1 MRIYEFQYILCCC
14 LMPLHCILLS
24 LRNYVS
30 IHPML
35 LFNSYPLSINFN
47 VLAVSIHPMLLFNFR
62 VVICSN
68 PRTTVSIHPMLLFNC
83 KFSQFPGS
91 PSPVSIHPMLLF
103 NVCSTNCYTCQKIVS
118 IHPML
123 LFNVYH
129 CISQLI
135 YLLFQYILCCCLTSC
150 SRHML
155 RLLPRFNTSY
165 VVV

>member
-1 MRIYEFQYILCCC
+1 MLKFNVKGYKFEYSNKKFQYIICWSLTSLKEMDSMRIYEFQYILCCC

-103 NVCSTNCYTCQKIVS
+103 NVCSTNCYTC
-118 IHPML
+118 
-123 LFNVYH
+123 
-129 CISQLI
+129 
-135 YLLFQYILCCCLTSC
+135 
-150 SRHML
+150 
-155 RLLPRFNTSY
+155 
-165 VVV
+165 